1 MMKKIFTLIAL
12 ILTTLSYSQ
21 VGNPSFENWESPM
34 LPNTLNV
41 STLVPVPGIGNVTVY
56 LCDTYTYNELE
67 DWSSTN
73 QLTKADDMGGVE
85 LVTLSTDAVDGAS
98 SVKIESKEM
107 TLTGHVGSCTGL
119 AQSVDNTTPGLI
131 VNGSFTLDA
140 QSMIDDL
147 IAGTGLDALNP
158 FSYPGVGEEID
169 FIPKTLTGSYK
180 YTGGVAGTDVDSCI
194 IVSGLKKNGE
204 VIGVAIARF
213 GNASSYTP
221 FTLEYEHFSCE
232 IPDTIVTLISS
243 SSIDFT
249 FENGDFVVNSDFT
262 GIDGSV
268 LYVDNL
274 HLDAILPSEFPPLLN
289 NDFDTIITTD
299 VSTVAVLAN
308 DDFCG
313 TVFPISL
320 YYSGTEGVAV
330 INGSNEIEFTP
341 TSGFVG
347 TVQIPYYSCNSVP
360 LCDTA
365 ILTVVVNPVPACVA
379 EDDVYTVTG
388 SSIETDP
395 RLNDVDCGT
404 VVSLVTNPAKGIAV
418 VLSNNNLKYTP
429 NNGFVGEDSLVYQIC
444 SPINTSQ
451 CSTAKIYYTIIT
463 SIDEIENSLIR
474 FYPNPAKDV
483 LNISVALASE
493 MNVRIFNTLGNE
505 VYSNSFM
512 NSIAIDLNTINSG
525 IYFVEIETEEK
536 KSVRKLQLIK

>member
-1 MMKKIFTLIAL
+1 M
-12 ILTTLSYSQ
+12 
-21 VGNPSFENWESPM
+21 
-34 LPNTLNV
+34 
-41 STLVPVPGIGNVTVY
+41 
-56 LCDTYTYNELE
+56 
-67 DWSSTN
+67 
-73 QLTKADDMGGVE
+73 
-85 LVTLSTDAVDGAS
+85 
-98 SVKIESKEM
+98 
-107 TLTGHVGSCTGL
+107 
-119 AQSVDNTTPGLI
+119 
-131 VNGSFTLDA
+131 
-140 QSMIDDL
+140 
-147 IAGTGLDALNP
+147 
-158 FSYPGVGEEID
+158 
-169 FIPKTLTGSYK
+169 
-180 YTGGVAGTDVDSCI
+180 
-194 IVSGLKKNGE
+194 
-204 VIGVAIARF
+204 
-213 GNASSYTP
+213 
-221 FTLEYEHFSCE
+221 
-232 IPDTIVTLISS
+232 
-243 SSIDFT
+243 
-249 FENGDFVVNSDFT
+249 
-262 GIDGSV
+262 
-268 LYVDNL
+268 
-274 HLDAILPSEFPPLLN
+274 
-289 NDFDTIITTD
+289 
-299 VSTVAVLAN
+299 
-308 DDFCG
+308 
-313 TVFPISL
+313 
-320 YYSGTEGVAV
+320 
-330 INGSNEIEFTP
+330 
-341 TSGFVG
+341 
-347 TVQIPYYSCNSVP
+347 QIPYYSCNSVP

-493 MNVRIFNTLGNE
+493 MNVRIFNTFGNE